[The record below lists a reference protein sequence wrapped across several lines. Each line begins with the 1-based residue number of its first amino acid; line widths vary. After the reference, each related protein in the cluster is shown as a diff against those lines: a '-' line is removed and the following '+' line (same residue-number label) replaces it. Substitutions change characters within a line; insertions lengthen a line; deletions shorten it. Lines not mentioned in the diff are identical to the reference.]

1 MKTDPSPMNCEE
13 TKGQLV
19 DYLSRQLSAPE
30 HEALAAHLA
39 ECAECRDE
47 LQAVE
52 RVWHT
57 LGRVPVPPPGPQVRP
72 EFYAMLASFKE
83 ELETT
88 PDYSPRG
95 LWAWLRALPIP
106 RPALRLAYS
115 LCLLGVGLLGGYWL
129 NNGPKPTPAADQ
141 QQLAVLAAQVGE
153 MRQVMLLSL
162 IDNPSATERLRAVGY
177 TKELPDPNAKVVNA
191 LLGTLNHDD
200 NVNVRLAT
208 LEALTPLAQ
217 NDATVRLGLVHA
229 LAQQESP
236 LVQAALADA
245 MVQLQERRSVQP
257 LRRLLKQ
264 ANLDD
269 MVKSKI
275 EQSIQ
280 TLSDGPPAAPATP
293 QRHDQTQLSSQ
304 PARAALAV

>member
-1 MKTDPSPMNCEE
+1 MNCDD
-13 TKGQLV
+13 TKAQLV

-39 ECAECRDE
+39 QCAECRDE
-47 LQAVE
+47 LQATE

-57 LGRVPVPPPGPQVRP
+57 LGQAAVPAPGPQARP
-72 EFYAMLASFKE
+72 EFYAMLAAFKE

-88 PDYSPRG
+88 PDYSLRG

-106 RPALRLAYS
+106 RPVLRLAYS
-115 LCLLGVGLLGGYWL
+115 LGLLAAGLLGGYWL
-129 NNGPKPTPAADQ
+129 NSGPKPAAADQ
-141 QQLAVLAAQVGE
+141 QQLAALAAQVGE
-153 MRQVMLLSL
+153 MRQMMLLSL

-191 LLGTLNHDD
+191 LLSTLNQDP

-217 NDATVRLGLVHA
+217 ADATVRLGLVHA
-229 LAQQESP
+229 LARQESP

-245 MVQLQERRSVQP
+245 MVQLQERRSVPP

-269 MVKSKI
+269 RVKSKI

-293 QRHDQTQLSSQ
+293 QRHDQTQLSPL
-304 PARAALAV
+304 PARVTLAV

>member
-1 MKTDPSPMNCEE
+1 MNCEE
-13 TKGQLV
+13 TKAQLV

-39 ECAECRDE
+39 GCADCRDE

-57 LGRVPVPPPGPQVRP
+57 LGQAPVPAPGPQARP
-72 EFYAMLASFKE
+72 AFYAMLASFKE

-88 PDYSPRG
+88 PDYSLWG

-115 LCLLGVGLLGGYWL
+115 LGLLAMGVLGGYWL
-129 NNGPKPTPAADQ
+129 NSGPKPAAADQ
-141 QQLAVLAAQVGE
+141 QQLAALAAQVGE
-153 MRQVMLLSL
+153 MRQMMLLSL

-177 TKELPDPNAKVVNA
+177 TKELPDPNARVVNA
-191 LLGTLNHDD
+191 LLSTLNQDP

-208 LEALTPLAQ
+208 LDALTPLAQ
-217 NDATVRLGLVHA
+217 ADATVRLGLVHA
-229 LAQQESP
+229 LARQESP

-245 MVQLQERRSVQP
+245 MVQLQERRSVPP

-269 MVKSKI
+269 RVKSKI

-293 QRHDQTQLSSQ
+293 QRHDQTQLSPR
-304 PARAALAV
+304 PARATLAV

>member
-1 MKTDPSPMNCEE
+1 MNCED
-13 TKGQLV
+13 TKAQLV
-19 DYLSRQLSAPE
+19 DYLSRQLSASE
-30 HEALAAHLA
+30 QASLAAHLA
-39 ECAECRDE
+39 GCAECRDE

-57 LGRVPVPPPGPQVRP
+57 LGQAPVPAPGPLARP
-72 EFYAMLASFKE
+72 EFYAMLASFKD

-88 PDYSPRG
+88 PDYSLRG
-95 LWAWLRALPIP
+95 IWAWLRALPIP

-115 LCLLGVGLLGGYWL
+115 LCLLGAGLLGGYWL
-129 NNGPKPTPAADQ
+129 NSGPKTAAADQ
-141 QQLAVLAAQVGE
+141 QQLAALAAQVGE

-162 IDNPSATERLRAVGY
+162 INNPSATERLRAVGF
-177 TKELPDPNAKVVNA
+177 TKELPDPNARVVNA
-191 LLGTLNHDD
+191 LLSTLNQDP

-229 LAQQESP
+229 LAQQDSP

-245 MVQLQERRSVQP
+245 MVQLQERRSVPP

-264 ANLDD
+264 ANLDH

>member
-1 MKTDPSPMNCEE
+1 MNCED
-13 TKGQLV
+13 TNAQLV
-19 DYLSRQLSAPE
+19 DYLSRQLTVAE
-30 HEALAAHLA
+30 HAALTAHLA
-39 ECAECRDE
+39 GCAECREE

-57 LGRVPVPPPGPQVRP
+57 LGQAPVPAPSPQARP
-72 EFYAMLASFKE
+72 AFYAMLATFKD
-83 ELETT
+83 ELETA
-88 PDYSPRG
+88 PDYSLHG
-95 LWAWLRALPIP
+95 LWLRLRAWSIP

-115 LCLLGVGLLGGYWL
+115 LCLLGVGVLGGYWL
-129 NNGPKPTPAADQ
+129 NSGSKTAAAADQ
-141 QQLAVLAAQVGE
+141 QQLAALAAQVGE
-153 MRQVMLLSL
+153 MRQVMLLAL

-177 TKELPDPNAKVVNA
+177 TKELPDPNARVVDA
-191 LLGTLNHDD
+191 LLSTLNHDD

-217 NDATVRLGLVHA
+217 ADATVRLGLVHA
-229 LAQQESP
+229 LAQQDSP

-245 MVQLQERRSVQP
+245 MVQLQERRSVPP
-257 LRRLLKQ
+257 LRQLLKQ

-293 QRHDQTQLSSQ
+293 QRHDQTQLSRQ

>member
-1 MKTDPSPMNCEE
+1 MNCDD
-13 TKGQLV
+13 TKAQLV

-30 HEALAAHLA
+30 HEALVTHLA
-39 ECAECRDE
+39 SCAECREE

-57 LGRVPVPPPGPQVRP
+57 LGQAPVPEPGPQVRP

-88 PDYSPRG
+88 PDYSLRG

-129 NNGPKPTPAADQ
+129 NSGSKTAAAADQ

-191 LLGTLNHDD
+191 LLSTLNHDD

-217 NDATVRLGLVHA
+217 ADATVRLGLVRA
-229 LAQQESP
+229 LAQQDSP

-245 MVQLQERRSVQP
+245 MVQLQESRSVPP

-293 QRHDQTQLSSQ
+293 QRHDQTQISPQ
-304 PARAALAV
+304 PARATLAV

>member
-1 MKTDPSPMNCEE
+1 MNCEE
-13 TKGQLV
+13 TKEQLV

-57 LGRVPVPPPGPQVRP
+57 LGQAPVPEPGPQARP

-83 ELETT
+83 ELETS
-88 PDYSPRG
+88 PDYSLRG
-95 LWAWLRALPIP
+95 VLAWLRALPIP

-129 NNGPKPTPAADQ
+129 NSSTKPAAADQ

-191 LLGTLNHDD
+191 LLSTLNHDD

-217 NDATVRLGLVHA
+217 ADATVRLGLVHA

-293 QRHDQTQLSSQ
+293 QRHDQTQLSPQ
-304 PARAALAV
+304 PAGAALAV